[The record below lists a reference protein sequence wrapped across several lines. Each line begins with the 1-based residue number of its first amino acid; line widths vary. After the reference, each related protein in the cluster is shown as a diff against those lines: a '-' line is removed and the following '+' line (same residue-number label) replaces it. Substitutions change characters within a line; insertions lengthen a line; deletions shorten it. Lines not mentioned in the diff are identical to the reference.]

1 MTCVLALLL
10 DTTVSPDPTWL
21 TSAGVAGVLATVVI
35 GFWKGWIVSGST
47 FDKAV
52 TAASTEAERLRL
64 EKEAET
70 GRLREERDRALEQVY
85 KQAEIAQRALEALER
100 KSVA

>member
-1 MTCVLALLL
+1 MLALLL

-35 GFWKGWIVSGST
+35 GFWKGWIVSAGVYKQAL
-47 FDKAV
+47 DD
-52 TAASTEAERLRL
+52 AARERL
-64 EKEAET
+64 EHEQEAS
-70 GRLREERDRALEQVY
+70 RLRQERDRALEQVY
-85 KQAEIAQRALEALER
+85 LGNEIARRALEAAER